1 MIKQLPAER
10 PLAQKQE
17 ILDRVLA
24 DNSRWAGR
32 KTWLIP
38 VAAAASIAVVAGG
51 VLAIPHLTGRHDQG
65 VAGQSQT
72 GAVERTDGMHAG
84 TGESIDA
91 GRLTPAQ
98 ASEFAKACVKW
109 IGATDPH
116 HVSTFP
122 DLPPSNWP
130 DGHAKV
136 DAILHPTLV
145 RSGWD
150 SKATDKT
157 VVVKSGGKTYGCVGQ
172 LTKKLPD
179 GRSMFGYDFST
190 FVHGKHGIYG
200 TAGGLRGSYITL
212 DNKPDKL
219 VTDRWIE
226 VGPEAATVRQRLIL
240 KGKASPWFTTKVV
253 DGLAY
258 IRAWNQAILAVG
270 DKGRLE
276 TQVLDQKGQLLDVPG
291 TNSKTKVQTGTVIP
305 HPADHK
311 AGELLFTL

>member
-24 DNSRWAGR
+24 DDSRRAGR

-38 VAAAASIAVVAGG
+38 VAAAASIAVIAGS
-51 VLAIPHLTGRHDQG
+51 VLTIPHLTGRHDQSA
-65 VAGQSQT
+65 AGQSKT
-72 GAVERTDGMHAG
+72 GSVEQTDGLPAR

-98 ASEFAKACVKW
+98 ASEFAKACAKM
-109 IGATDPH
+109 IGATDAAKYH
-116 HVSTFP
+116 DT
-122 DLPPSNWP
+122 LPSNWP

-150 SKATDKT
+150 PKATDKT
-157 VVVKSGGKTYGCVGQ
+157 VVIKSGGKTYGCVGQ
-172 LTKKLPD
+172 PTKKLPD
-179 GRSMFGYDFST
+179 GRSMFGHDFAT

-200 TAGGLRGSYITL
+200 TAGGLAGAIML

-240 KGKASPWFTTKVV
+240 KGKASPWFTTEVV

-258 IRAWNQAILAVG
+258 IRAWNQATLAVG

-276 TQVLDQKGQLLDVPG
+276 TQVLDRKGQLLEFPG
-291 TNSKTKVQTGTVIP
+291 ADTKTKVQTGTVMQYI
-305 HPADHK
+305 PADHK
-311 AGELLFTL
+311 TGHLPFTL

>member
-1 MIKQLPAER
+1 VIAGS
-10 PLAQKQE
+10 
-17 ILDRVLA
+17 VL
-24 DNSRWAGR
+24 
-32 KTWLIP
+32 T
-38 VAAAASIAVVAGG
+38 
-51 VLAIPHLTGRHDQG
+51 IPHLTGRHDQSA
-65 VAGQSQT
+65 AGQSKT
-72 GAVERTDGMHAG
+72 GSVEQTDGLPAR

-98 ASEFAKACVKW
+98 ASEFAKACAKM
-109 IGATDPH
+109 IGATDAAKYH
-116 HVSTFP
+116 DT
-122 DLPPSNWP
+122 LPSNWP

-150 SKATDKT
+150 PKATDKT
-157 VVVKSGGKTYGCVGQ
+157 VVIKSGGKTYGCVGQ
-172 LTKKLPD
+172 PTKKLPD
-179 GRSMFGYDFST
+179 GRSMFGHDFAT

-200 TAGGLRGSYITL
+200 TAGGLAGAIML

-240 KGKASPWFTTKVV
+240 KGKASPWFTTEVV

-258 IRAWNQAILAVG
+258 IRAWNQATLAVG

-276 TQVLDQKGQLLDVPG
+276 TQVLDRKGQLLEFPG
-291 TNSKTKVQTGTVIP
+291 ANTKTKVQTGTVMQYI
-305 HPADHK
+305 PADHQT
-311 AGELLFTL
+311 GHLPFTL